1 MEARSVIEC
10 EKGSKLL
17 TNLMR
22 SLIMSIAALYVV
34 KRYVPDD
41 HKGISN
47 PNNTDYFG
55 IVAGA
60 VGLILLSLPPRFVI
74 GHPY

>member
-1 MEARSVIEC
+1 
-10 EKGSKLL
+10 
-17 TNLMR
+17 
-22 SLIMSIAALYVV
+22 MSIAALYVV